1 MGTQSKD
8 LHDKTKQ
15 NKKALVLKH
24 LCTWMESLGTGDF
37 NCQGNDPNTWRG
49 HLARK

>member
-1 MGTQSKD
+1 MGTRSKD
-8 LHDKTKQ
+8 LRDKTEK
-15 NKKALVLKH
+15 NKTLILKH

-37 NCQGNDPNTWRG
+37 NSQGKDPNTWRG

>member
-8 LHDKTKQ
+8 LHDKTTTT
-15 NKKALVLKH
+15 KKTLVLKH

-37 NCQGNDPNTWRG
+37 NSQGKDSQ
-49 HLARK
+49 HLEGTLS